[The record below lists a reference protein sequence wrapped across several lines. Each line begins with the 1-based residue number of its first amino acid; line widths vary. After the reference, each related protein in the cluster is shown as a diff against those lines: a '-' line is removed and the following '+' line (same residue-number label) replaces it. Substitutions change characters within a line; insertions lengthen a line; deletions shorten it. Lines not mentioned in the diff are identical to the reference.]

1 MHVFQRPVVRIGA
14 LLLAVLYVVFEVVR
28 ARGGVVA
35 SSLLLF
41 VYLTVG
47 VASVWWWLF
56 SFAARVRRG
65 WPALSKAIGVWQ
77 QEPVSRIDETFEY
90 RYPRILR
97 IRRHELGFDVTV
109 SLLPG
114 QTPKNLG
121 DHVEG
126 IAHTWGV
133 FRVEAS
139 SPGRGV
145 VVLRAWFADPLA
157 ESFEAPP
164 MPGLGDVVKRAAGL
178 ASIRYGKVAAERED
192 PWRPEFAS
200 AEIGRCDDGRPW
212 RLRLHGT
219 HVLVAGVTG
228 AGKGSVLW
236 GVVRALLPAAR
247 VGIVQL
253 WACDPKRMEL
263 SYGRSLFQRYA
274 CEPAAMVELLE
285 AAAAE
290 MNTRA
295 QTFAGKV
302 RKHEPSASCPFVV
315 VIVDELAFLTAYQPD
330 RDLRK
335 RADAAIATLTSQGR
349 SVGFCVIGALQDPRK
364 EVMNIRNL
372 FPDRIALRLDEP
384 NQVDMVL
391 GNGARE
397 RGAAADLISPDPE
410 VGAGVG
416 YVKRETQP
424 EPVRVRAAF
433 VSDDAID
440 AMVRDYGRSSGGFGS
455 AA

>member
-1 MHVFQRPVVRIGA
+1 MHVFNRPWVRLGA
-14 LLLAVLYVVFEVVR
+14 LLLVALYVVYEAVR
-28 ARGGVVA
+28 AKAGLTASYLVV
-35 SSLLLF
+35 SI
-41 VYLTVG
+41 YLTSA
-47 VASVWWWLF
+47 VAGIWWWLF

-65 WPALSKAIGVWQ
+65 WPALSKALGLWQ

-90 RYPRILR
+90 RYPKILR
-97 IRRHELGFDVTV
+97 IRRHQLGFDVVV

-114 QTPKNLG
+114 QIPKNLG

-126 IAHTWGV
+126 IAHTWKV

-139 SPGRGV
+139 SPARGV
-145 VVLRAWFADPLA
+145 VVLRAWFTDPLA

-164 MPGLGDVVKRAAGL
+164 LPGLGDMAKRAAGL
-178 ASIRYGKVAAERED
+178 ASIRFGRPAEERED
-192 PWRPEFAS
+192 PWTPEFTS
-200 AEIGRCDDGRPW
+200 AEIGRCDDGSPW

-236 GVVRALLPAAR
+236 GVIRALLPAAR
-247 VGIVQL
+247 SGIVQL

-263 SYGRSLFQRYA
+263 SYGRSLFHRYA

-285 AAAAE
+285 DAAGE

-302 RKHEPSASCPFVV
+302 RKHEPSSACPFVV
-315 VIVDELAFLTAYQPD
+315 LIVDELAFLTAYQPD

-397 RGAAADLISPDPE
+397 RGAAADLISPQPE
-410 VGAGVG
+410 IGAGVG
-416 YVKRETQP
+416 YVKHETQP

-440 AMVRDYGRSSGGFGS
+440 AMVHDYGRRGGL
-455 AA
+455 AAAA